1 MSVTWLFPAN
11 VAVQVVGQLIPAGAL
26 VTVPVA
32 PEPEMVTCKDSVP
45 TWVGPLL
52 TPRQP
57 TANMMAR
64 AQVESN
70 SGRVPDD
77 LILDTALYSSEVL
90 TAVLGW

>member
-1 MSVTWLFPAN
+1 MPLLN
-11 VAVQVVGQLIPAGAL
+11 VAEQVVGQLIPAGAL

-70 SGRVPDD
+70 SRRVPDD